1 MTNPTYLGRMLSFE
15 YSVCRCAE
23 AFVSFMAGN
32 LEDAGY
38 GKHEIASLSACTGG
52 MMFIFWSVYHL
63 FGKGAANQR
72 FNQQVGEPEIE
83 VTAFKSTK
91 EVV

>member
-1 MTNPTYLGRMLSFE
+1 MLSFE
-15 YSVCRCAE
+15 YSVCRCSE
-23 AFVSFMAGN
+23 AIVSFLAGN

-38 GKHEIASLSACTGG
+38 GKHEIASLSACVGG

-72 FNQQVGEPEIE
+72 FNQPVSESEIE
-83 VTAFKSTK
+83 ATTFKSTK
-91 EVV
+91 EIV